1 MDARLAFLL
10 FMDAAALVAE
20 VANECVSWPLNDA
33 YSNACGND
41 DDGQKVMAGAEVAA
55 EAVAKPRLVQLT
67 PLILPWI
74 PVRLQL
80 AAIQQEQFLNTSY
93 L

>member
-1 MDARLAFLL
+1 
-10 FMDAAALVAE
+10 MDAAALVAE
-20 VANECVSWPLNDA
+20 VANECGSWRLNDA
-33 YSNACGND
+33 YNNAYDN

-55 EAVAKPRLVQLT
+55 EAVAKPQLVQLT